1 MSAPPTEVCHSI
13 LSNKIIPNPLEK
25 NSSLSKVNVHYPCF
39 LHPSA
44 RLYWRMWIMSV
55 VQAVSHRDMSGRD
68 SRMWPKCMLA
78 FLSGGFCTYHEYA
91 SARSLMWL
99 INSIKRLWKCD
110 CFFLCK
116 LVKRNV
122 HYFTRI
128 ADKTAPLLYCN
139 LCTKTFNSQP
149 VTLFA
154 LSDTTHRCPCSASHS
169 ALTLCYK

>member
-13 LSNKIIPNPLEK
+13 SSNKILPNPLQK

-55 VQAVSHRDMSGRD
+55 LQAVSHKDMSGRD
-68 SRMWPKCMLA
+68 SRTWPKCMLA
-78 FLSGGFCTYHEYA
+78 FLSGGFCTYQEHA

-99 INSIKRLWKCD
+99 IHSIKRLWKC
-110 CFFLCK
+110 
-116 LVKRNV
+116 
-122 HYFTRI
+122 

-139 LCTKTFNSQP
+139 LSTKTFNSQP

-154 LSDTTHRCPCSASHS
+154 LSDMTHRCPCSASHS